1 MRPAARCSY
10 RNVLAFNVVVAALV
24 ALIQG
29 ADLSARK
36 RLSLLHFSNVVIGDC
51 ACANF
56 RDS

>member
-10 RNVLAFNVVVAALV
+10 RNVLVFSAVVAALV

-29 ADLSARK
+29 ADFQCARK

-51 ACANF
+51 ANF